1 MRVPF
6 MGVLNIT
13 VFYHLNNFHL
23 LNCLLCDFFTDM
35 KYISI
40 SYKGSISAFFRLYFF
55 CNVLRAKFF
64 INLYEKNVNRIKHH
78 LLYIYCNSFSC
89 YFQVCIFI
97 FMLPFFYYS
106 IHFYVAKSHVWI
118 WELDCKDGWV
128 LKNWCFWTVVLEKT
142 LESPMDSKE
151 IQPVHPKADQSW
163 VFIGKDWCW
172 SWNSNTLATSC
183 EELNHVKR
191 PWCWERLR
199 AGGEGDDK
207 GWDGWMAS
215 PTRWTRVWVDSGSWW
230 WTGRPGVLQFMGLQR
245 VGHDWATE
253 LNWNYI
259 FSVILSLWDSNVYW
273 QRQSYNCDNQL
284 KNLKSWTVSFI
295 TNKCVRFGTTVQT
308 DIYQSFLI

>member
-1 MRVPF
+1 

-23 LNCLLCDFFTDM
+23 LNCFLCDFFTDM

-40 SYKGSISAFFRLYFF
+40 SYKGSISAFFHLYFF

-64 INLYEKNVNRIKHH
+64 INLYEKNVNLIKHH
-78 LLYIYCNSFSC
+78 LLYIYCNSFPC

-118 WELDCKDGWV
+118 WELDYKDGWV
-128 LKNWCFWTVVLEKT
+128 PKNWCFWTVVLEKI

-163 VFIGKDWCW
+163 VFTGKDWCW
-172 SWNSNTLATSC
+172 SWNSNTLATWW

-207 GWDGWMAS
+207 GRDGWMAS
-215 PTRWTRVWVDSGSWW
+215 PTRTQVWVDSRSWW

-273 QRQSYNCDNQL
+273 QRHSYNCDNQF
-284 KNLKSWTVSFI
+284 KNLKSWTVPFI